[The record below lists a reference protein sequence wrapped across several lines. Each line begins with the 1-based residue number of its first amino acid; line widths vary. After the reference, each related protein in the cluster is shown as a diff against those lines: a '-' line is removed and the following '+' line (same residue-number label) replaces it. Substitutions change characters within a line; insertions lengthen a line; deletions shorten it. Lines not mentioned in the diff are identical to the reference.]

1 MFSEARMRPY
11 FNRYPGEDKKAI
23 LHYEQNIRLAELLLP
38 SISVFEVTLRNA
50 VIRELERMTGCKEWF
65 LYFQTHPILKSLY
78 GYVATAIKHIGNR
91 GEIVTADK
99 INGELTMGFWVS
111 LFNAEYEMI
120 LWKDLRRAFPN
131 LPKSRRQ
138 RKTVSA
144 PLNTIRSLRNRVF
157 HHEAISWSLT
167 KLSSLHDLIL
177 EVIYWMDP
185 SLPVWLLR
193 VDRHNQVVLS
203 VKKQWYGWWKY
214 IFKRR

>member
-1 MFSEARMRPY
+1 MRPY

-23 LHYEQNIRLAELLLP
+23 LHYEQNIRLAESLLP

-157 HHEAISWSLT
+157 HHEAISWNLT

-203 VKKQWYGWWKY
+203 VKKQWYGWWKF